1 MLLVAA
7 FNANYLALEAAGK
20 SDVRTTPKLV
30 IGIAVDQLRTDYIY
44 ALENRLSEGG
54 FKRLL
59 QQGLVYEQVMFDI
72 EKLDATAALAVL
84 ATGSQPFNNGVTGQ
98 EVYDAQMLRRQSV
111 FYDKD
116 YIGNN
121 TDAHFSPRALI
132 STTLADELKT
142 ASFGKSRIFSIA
154 PDPESAIIGAGHAS
168 DGAFWLDEK
177 KGQWVSTSFYK
188 EFPQVV
194 TRKNGNKPL
203 SVLPSEADWYPTLW
217 HENTLDIMPF
227 YPEGTSFNHSF
238 YQYGQPC
245 YDWIK
250 TSPIINDAIVDL
262 AENFIKAGNI
272 GKGKSCDM
280 LQLTLYAGTFKRSF
294 PEVYAAELQD
304 IYLRLDQS
312 LKNLLDF
319 IDNQIG
325 LENTFLYLYG
335 TGQTLENT
343 SDVEG
348 MKSGIF
354 TASRCKSLLNS
365 FLISQYGQG
374 QWVVD
379 FHNNQIYLDHRFIDN
394 KGLNLAEVQKAA
406 AEFVM
411 MFSGVEDVATQHQIL
426 HEDFSDRI
434 HRLRKSYNR
443 VYGGDLV
450 LTLQPGWSFRADD
463 NSEIKPQ
470 IRHDIAPGPA
480 ILFSPNLQAERIT
493 TPVPATAIAPT
504 VANQIRIRAP
514 SGCKEMPL
522 LVK

>member
-7 FNANYLALEAAGK
+7 LNANYLALEAAPK
-20 SDVRTTPKLV
+20 SNSRVTPKLI
-30 IGIAVDQLRTDYIY
+30 IGIAVDQLRTDYIF

-59 QQGLVYEQVMFDI
+59 QQGIVYEQVLFDI
-72 EKLDATAALAVL
+72 ERPDATAALAVL
-84 ATGSQPFNNGVTGQ
+84 ATGAYPFNNGITGQ
-98 EVYDAQMLRRQSV
+98 EVFDVQMLRRQSI

-116 YIGNN
+116 FIGNN

-142 ASFGKSRIFSIA
+142 ASFGKSRIYSIA

-188 EFPQVV
+188 EFPQLVN
-194 TRKNGNKPL
+194 RKNSNKPL
-203 SVLPSEADWYPTLW
+203 GVLPSEADWYPTLW
-217 HENTLDIMPF
+217 HENSLDIMPY
-227 YPEGTSFNHSF
+227 YPEGTSFDHSF

-262 AENFIKAGNI
+262 AETFIRSGNI
-272 GKGKSCDM
+272 GKNKSCDM
-280 LQLTLYAGTFKRSF
+280 LQLTFYAGTFKKSN
-294 PEVYAAELQD
+294 PEVYAPELQD
-304 IYLRLDQS
+304 IYLRLDKS
-312 LKNLLDF
+312 LEFFLDF
-319 IDNQIG
+319 LDEQIG

-335 TGQTLENT
+335 TGQTLDNT

-348 MKSGIF
+348 MQAGIF

-411 MFSGVEDVATQHQIL
+411 MFSGVEDVVTRHQIL
-426 HEDFSDRI
+426 HEDFSYRI
-434 HRLRKSYNR
+434 QRLRKSYNR
-443 VYGGDLV
+443 NYGGDLI

-463 NSEIKPQ
+463 NSEVKSQ
-470 IRHDIAPGPA
+470 VRHDIAPGPA
-480 ILFSPNLQAERIT
+480 ILFSPNLQAERNPA
-493 TPVPATAIAPT
+493 PVEATAIAPT
-504 VANQIRIRAP
+504 IANQIRIRAP
-514 SGCKEMPL
+514 SGCKQMPL
-522 LVK
+522 TVK